1 MYKFVY
7 FRFFVGKVMFY
18 ICKVLEFVF
27 MIDVI
32 VMKISV
38 IWWNNGFYNVIVS
51 FCIFFSISIIFIIF
65 ILLNLVK
72 VNFCCFIVCFVF
84 IVWGLV
90 IFWVFICISW
100 FLVFNVIK
108 IFIIWNCFKNILYW
122 VVIIFLNRKILI
134 FKWVI

>member
-7 FRFFVGKVMFY
+7 FRFFVWKVMFY

-100 FLVFNVIK
+100 FLVFYVIK